1 MGEGTW
7 VETAVWRRSKT
18 HKNDDLRGKMHICDY
33 THNLHYS
40 LHQCMPNTC
49 GKRNRPLPV
58 LTTHTK
64 NKKKF
69 FFDTDPAKTRLFCS
83 QPPLT
88 LDTTITTTLP
98 TTYPSTLCPRTTCPQ
113 RNCVE
118 THPTSHT
125 YLGGTPHENSN
136 LDHTHLK
143 NELRSNCSKRQKNK
157 AIELSNTIPSTH
169 NLLIHMTRGHNH
181 YYYSQFIFLMCTLP
195 YITQTLNVFYVSRL
209 SRAKQLSPVD
219 QLVHHAGPSA
229 TTGPP
234 AVSCC
239 HNKTIT
245 GILEKQIS
253 F

>member
-7 VETAVWRRSKT
+7 VQTAVWRRSKT

-40 LHQCMPNTC
+40 LHQCMPNAC

-169 NLLIHMTRGHNH
+169 NLLIHITRGHNH
-181 YYYSQFIFLMCTLP
+181 YYYSQFIIFLTVYHPNPECILRQQALP
-195 YITQTLNVFYVSRL
+195 SKAAQPSGLVSPPCWPIRN
-209 SRAKQLSPVD
+209 D
-219 QLVHHAGPSA
+219 
-229 TTGPP
+229 GPP
-234 AVSCC
+234 SC
-239 HNKTIT
+239 IV
-245 GILEKQIS
+245 LSQ
-253 F
+253 